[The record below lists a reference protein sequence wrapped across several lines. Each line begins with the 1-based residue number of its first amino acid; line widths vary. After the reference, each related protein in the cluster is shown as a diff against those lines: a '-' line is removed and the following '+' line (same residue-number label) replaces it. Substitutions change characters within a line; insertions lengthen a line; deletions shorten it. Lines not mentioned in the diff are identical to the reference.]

1 MGLREGLSKIANT
14 LVKGT
19 QSIARDPGKA
29 FGRTGMAPRLGLAA
43 GYLSTGAVTN
53 LMMSN
58 FEERQRAY
66 YGQERYD
73 KYYGGGGDSVRGL
86 VTFGAGLMAFGA
98 MIGRDPISRVIA
110 ETRYRGAQN
119 LLLSAATLGL
129 GTSVAV
135 AAGGLGTT
143 AGNLLGLGGLGA
155 TALVANKTRGY
166 SKASRMKSAYV
177 AHSRFRKDYTAPFKS
192 GKVNV
197 SGMFD
202 EAFMGGGQ
210 ASFVR
215 GGTPLATPLPSMPS
229 AAPAMGGSM
238 QMPAMT
244 PPRKSYGTRR
254 FPQNPQKQLKRQISQ
269 NVKENV
275 GFVED
280 AMLGTPYQGAI
291 RTGPGV
297 YPTPRPGPDIRY
309 NAFTQSV
316 EGASGIATNTTQRL
330 INNPMLDNLDKVI
343 RTAGIKEV
351 GIGNVRAAI
360 QQRNTLK
367 NAPRIGQKYLIG
379 MGSLALGGGFL
390 NTISS
395 SSPEAIAGTVG
406 AVSAAGIG
414 YAVHKAKGY
423 APAAIA
429 IGAGY
434 ATYASTARIRSNMPG
449 EGTITDVSR
458 MNSTGV
464 SKMNFSTAGLVQALH
479 NANRKY

>member
-1 MGLREGLSKIANT
+1 MGLREGLAKIANT

-29 FGRTGMAPRLGLAA
+29 FGRTGMAPRIGLAA
-43 GYLSTGAVTN
+43 GYLSAGAVTN

-73 KYYGGGGDSVRGL
+73 KYYGGGGDTVRGL

-110 ETRYRGAQN
+110 ETRYRGAQ
-119 LLLSAATLGL
+119 LSAGKIR
-129 GTSVAV
+129 
-135 AAGGLGTT
+135 
-143 AGNLLGLGGLGA
+143 LLGGTIELPILG
-155 TALVANKTRGY
+155 
-166 SKASRMKSAYV
+166 RMKTAYR
-177 AHSRFRKDYTAPFKS
+177 AHSRFRSQYAAPFKS
-192 GKVNV
+192 GQVNV

-210 ASFVR
+210 PSFVR
-215 GGTPLATPLPSMPS
+215 GGTPLATPLPRMPS
-229 AAPAMGGSM
+229 AAPAMGGSL
-238 QMPAMT
+238 QGPAS
-244 PPRKSYGTRR
+244 PPVKRARTARR
-254 FPQNPQKQLKRQISQ
+254 ALERQFSKNVEKNIS
-269 NVKENV
+269 
-275 GFVED
+275 FIED
-280 AMLGTPYQGAI
+280 TMIGTPYQGAI

-297 YPTPRPGPDIRY
+297 YPTPKPGPDIRY

-343 RTAGIKEV
+343 RTAGTKEV
-351 GIGNVRAAI
+351 GIGELRAAI
-360 QQRNTLK
+360 QKRNTLK
-367 NAPRIGQKYLIG
+367 NAPRLGYKYGIAL
-379 MGSLALGGGFL
+379 GSTLLGGGIIDA
-390 NTISS
+390 ISS
-395 SSPEAIAGTVG
+395 LSPEAIAGTVG
-406 AVSAAGIG
+406 VGAAAGIG
-414 YAVHKAKGY
+414 YMVHKAKGY

-434 ATYASTARIRSNMPG
+434 ATYASTARIKSNMPG

-458 MNSTGV
+458 MNSSGV